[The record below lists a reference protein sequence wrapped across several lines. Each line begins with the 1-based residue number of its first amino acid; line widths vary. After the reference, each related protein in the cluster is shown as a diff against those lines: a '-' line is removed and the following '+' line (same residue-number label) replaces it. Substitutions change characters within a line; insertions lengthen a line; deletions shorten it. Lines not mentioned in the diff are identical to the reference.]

1 MFRDTLQERMLPKLV
16 LLRTTDLRTS
26 LTVEFNFFSLLS
38 YHNLE
43 WKTNKE
49 GIKEN
54 ILRSKKIIP
63 WFFLSDSRTLT
74 DTNLCPCMVGAFLSL
89 VALSRICTV
98 VLLKVAPIG
107 KAVCSEEIEN
117 RIFTF
122 PIFFFFLQ
130 IGHTLLPGSTGRY
143 FN

>member
-122 PIFFFFLQ
+122 PIFFFFFANR
-130 IGHTLLPGSTGRY
+130 PY
-143 FN
+143 FTSRVNWKVF